1 MYCIGPTVDC
11 GGCIQID
18 DDFDTHDSL
27 RLYAVTHLGVPQE
40 ADSFES
46 TNVRPLSKEEF
57 DGWFHKALT
66 RQGWPIYKYGRGKR
80 VSRCLRIDE
89 GKLSWG
95 SRKEDTSVSR
105 KSICIVDIVEVVRE
119 PAPDAPEGTNPDAM
133 LCFIVKDGTGLKVLC
148 KSVVDAVVLSYGFKV
163 LVEAYRKE
171 ALQSSS
177 IVSRDVAQ

>member
-1 MYCIGPTVDC
+1 MYCVATNVDC
-11 GGCIQID
+11 SGCIQID

-27 RLYAVTHLGVPQE
+27 RLYAVTHLGVSQSD
-40 ADSFES
+40 DSLDGANARHL
-46 TNVRPLSKEEF
+46 TKEEF
-57 DGWFHKALT
+57 DSWFSKALT

-80 VSRCLRIDE
+80 VSRCLRIEE

-95 SRKEDTSVSR
+95 SRKDEETASR

-119 PAPDAPEGTNPDAM
+119 PAADAPEGTDPDAM

-148 KSVVDAVVLSYGFKV
+148 KSVVDAVVLSHGFKV

-171 ALQSSS
+171 ALQSPPD
-177 IVSRDVAQ
+177 VTRDVAQ